1 MPRRSAAL
9 FSVISIGATPPRL
22 LRPPDSLAEP
32 ERTLFLDIVTTTRPE
47 HFQAPDGVLLAAY
60 CRAVILEQQAAGELA
75 AQGHVL
81 EGGTANPWLDIH
93 AQAVRQMVT
102 LSRTLRLSRV
112 SRQPTVTSRTRLP
125 SPPASYYD
133 RMSLEA
139 TRDGDEEAESR

>member
-1 MPRRSAAL
+1 MPRRSAAS
-9 FSVISIGATPPRL
+9 FSVISIGATQPR
-22 LRPPDSLAEP
+22 LRPPDGLAEP

-102 LSRTLRLSRV
+102 LSRTLRLSPV
-112 SRQPTVTSRTRLP
+112 SRQPTVTSRARLP

-133 RMSLEA
+133 RMSL
-139 TRDGDEEAESR
+139 